1 MLGRMLEGLD
11 MSSCP
16 EVEGVS
22 TQLGELRDASPG
34 CRHRGKLQGTL
45 PPCKPAV
52 VQPDFG
58 QSGHGSGK
66 QFSTRQARNFCS
78 VMGWK

>member
-1 MLGRMLEGLD
+1 MLGRMFEGLD

-58 QSGHGSGK
+58 QSGQWLRKAVFNKAGK
-66 QFSTRQARNFCS
+66 KFL
-78 VMGWK
+78 